1 MEEEQPEGSATSP
14 PPPPPVPRAVKGATL
29 PQEWKDRMRKPR
41 SQSSQPLP
49 GESAADKGLDMTG
62 FTKMYKDLKK
72 VKITDELKDAYCDRL
87 LVHGKKTI
95 AAIEV
100 GLHYNTVRE
109 HAKIDPGFQ
118 EAIAEALAARSQRI
132 VDGLEESALNGEV
145 SLGYDKEG
153 NLISEKVV
161 FETPLRMA
169 MLKRHDPEYVDRKEI
184 EHTHRGGVLVVPGRL
199 TMESWRELFEKKND
213 PTQAIEEE

>member
-1 MEEEQPEGSATSP
+1 
-14 PPPPPVPRAVKGATL
+14 
-29 PQEWKDRMRKPR
+29 
-41 SQSSQPLP
+41 
-49 GESAADKGLDMTG
+49 MTG

-72 VKITDELKDAYCDRL
+72 VKITDELKEAYCDRL
-87 LVHGKKTI
+87 SIHGKKTI

-118 EAIAEALAARSQRI
+118 EAIAEALALRSQRI
-132 VDGLEESALNGEV
+132 VDRLEDDALEGTVN
-145 SLGYDKEG
+145 LGYDKDG
-153 NLISEKVV
+153 NLISEKTV

-199 TMESWRELFEKKND
+199 TMDSWRQLFEAKND
-213 PTQAIEEE
+213 PTQPLNEDGEE